1 MMPSAPD
8 AEAGLLGHYLE
19 GGLDAFH
26 AWPASQDYFTD
37 AQRRA
42 VFLAMMSLAERAEAI
57 EPVTVT
63 AELRRQDQGVRPDF
77 VMDLV
82 DHAAV
87 SGGLVLGILRECAT
101 RRAMARAGEHL
112 RAAAQDGQQVPA
124 EAVEKILA
132 GLARQTASLGRLEAA
147 PEATSLE
154 AAWLDALTKGEDPT
168 RPRIQTGL
176 VDLDNI
182 SPGELP
188 RGEVTIA
195 GARTGVGKTALVV
208 QIATHNAARGLH
220 VLVCSAEMT
229 TSQLLARQKASATG
243 IPLERILRGRLTAA
257 DLARLRGQRLTSVR
271 LYDKAGMTTAD
282 VRALVARFSV
292 TARPLDL
299 VVVDHLHHLSDPFD
313 RGESRYG
320 QIGRMVAA
328 LKDTAKL
335 HGCAMLVAAQLNR
348 QAADREPT
356 LADLRDAGTIEEFAS
371 VVLLL
376 HRSDDAPTTCQVFI
390 AKHRNGPTGKVSL
403 YFDGPCLRF
412 RDGER
417 REVAA

>member
-8 AEAGLLGHYLE
+8 AEEALLGHYLAR
-19 GGLDAFH
+19 GLDAFH
-26 AWPASQDYFTD
+26 AWPASPDYFSD
-37 AQRRA
+37 PQRRA
-42 VFLAMMSLAERAEAI
+42 CFVAMTSLAERAAAI

-63 AELRRQDQGVRPDF
+63 AELRRQDQGVRADF

-132 GLARQTASLGRLEAA
+132 GFARQTAALGRLEDA
-147 PEATSLE
+147 PEACSLE

-176 VDLDNI
+176 LDLDNI

-188 RGEVTIA
+188 RGEVTIV
-195 GARTGVGKTALVV
+195 GARTAVGKTAFVM
-208 QIATHNAARGLH
+208 QIATHNADRGRR
-220 VLVCSAEMT
+220 VAVCSAEMT
-229 TSQLLARQKASATG
+229 TPQLLARQKAAATG
-243 IPLERILRGRLTAA
+243 IALARILRGQLTAGE
-257 DLARLRGQRLTSVR
+257 LERLRAQRLTPAR

-282 VRALVARFSV
+282 VRALVSRFGV

-299 VVVDHLHHLSDPFD
+299 VVVDHLHHLSDPLE
-313 RGESRYG
+313 RGESRYA
-320 QIGRMVAA
+320 QLGRMVAA

-335 HGCAMLVAAQLNR
+335 HDCAMLVAAQLNR
-348 QAADREPT
+348 QAADRVPS
-356 LADLRDAGTIEEFAS
+356 LADLRDSGAIEEYAS

-376 HRSDDAPTTCQVFI
+376 HRSDEAPAECAVYI